1 MTSRVSKTTGTR
13 ESVKS
18 PTALFT
24 LTFHFYSN
32 KKPFH
37 VIPDLL
43 KYRTSKE
50 DVAKC
55 RLKELIGFVSP
66 IHLSLSPLA
75 LFFWSHV
82 GGRRLLQETNILAQ
96 TKFRPCY
103 VPFSFPRGRRKG
115 EKRKISRFYTGYVV
129 DVKVIFCRRTAFSL

>member
-1 MTSRVSKTTGTR
+1 MSRSNHQLLYLFLLCTSIQIKNLS
-13 ESVKS
+13 
-18 PTALFT
+18 
-24 LTFHFYSN
+24 
-32 KKPFH
+32 H

-50 DVAKC
+50 DVARC

-103 VPFSFPRGRRKG
+103 VPFSSPRGRIKG
-115 EKRKISRFYTGYVV
+115 EKRKISRFYAGYVI
-129 DVKVIFCRRTAFSL
+129 DVKVNFCRRTAFSL